1 MVAGRDITVIYR
13 DIRDKILGDFL
24 RRFSMDLFFRL
35 VTEAAGLF
43 FAASS
48 AAIASAEMPV
58 VVDCE
63 PVLARVS
70 ERPYYRF
77 LQLLQ
82 LRGTLVQDEYADM
95 FAAGN
100 SAAWPLRTTHVGQR
114 RGRAGPARGC
124 QPTIYALE
132 GVRG

>member
-1 MVAGRDITVIYR
+1 MAGRDITVIYR

-63 PVLARVS
+63 PVLARGS
-70 ERPYYRF
+70 ERPF
-77 LQLLQ
+77 FSIPA
-82 LRGTLVQDEYADM
+82 TPAT
-95 FAAGN
+95 
-100 SAAWPLRTTHVGQR
+100 AWNTCSR
-114 RGRAGPARGC
+114 
-124 QPTIYALE
+124 
-132 GVRG
+132 